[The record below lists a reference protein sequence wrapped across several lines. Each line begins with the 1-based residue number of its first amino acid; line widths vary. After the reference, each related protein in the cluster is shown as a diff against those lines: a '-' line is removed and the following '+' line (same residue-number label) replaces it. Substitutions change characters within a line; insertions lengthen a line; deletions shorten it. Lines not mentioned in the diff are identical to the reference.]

1 MTGLNLLEK
10 ETSIRSERE
19 KAIISLV
26 EYIRTQQ
33 LSFFD
38 EAAAIHNLIEH
49 YGLTQEEAA
58 AKLGRVQSTIAN
70 KLRLLR
76 LTVDE
81 RQTII
86 QHNLTERH
94 ARALLRIASSEDR
107 KRLLDKIVDDG
118 LNVDKTEQLIDD
130 FIGNQNSKILYKK
143 RASIFQSVNAL
154 INSINKG
161 VDNIKS
167 AGLSVEFF
175 EIQEKECIEY
185 KIRIPMI
192 K

>member
-10 ETSIRSERE
+10 ETSMKSERE

-26 EYIRTQQ
+26 DYIRNQQ

-81 RQTII
+81 RQII
-86 QHNLTERH
+86 IKYNLTERH

-107 KRLLDKIVDDG
+107 KKMLDKIVDEK
-118 LNVDKTEQLIDD
+118 LNVDKTEQLIDA
-130 FIGNQNSKILYKK
+130 FIGNQTYIPAYKK
-143 RASIFQSVNAL
+143 RANIFQSVTAL
-154 INSINKG
+154 INSINKA
-161 VDNIKS
+161 VDNVKS
-167 AGLSVEFF
+167 TGLQVEFF
-175 EIQEKECIEY
+175 EIQKKECIEY
-185 KIRIPMI
+185 TIIIPVT

>member
-10 ETSIRSERE
+10 ETSMKSERE

-26 EYIRTQQ
+26 DYIRNQQ

-81 RQTII
+81 RKTII
-86 QHNLTERH
+86 KYNLTERH

-107 KRLLDKIVDDG
+107 KKMLDKIVDEK
-118 LNVDKTEQLIDD
+118 LNVDKTEQLIDA
-130 FIGNQNSKILYKK
+130 FIGNPTYIPAYKK
-143 RASIFQSVNAL
+143 RASIFQSVTAL
-154 INSINKG
+154 INSINKA
-161 VDNIKS
+161 VDNVKS
-167 AGLSVEFF
+167 TGLQVEFF
-175 EIQEKECIEY
+175 EIQKKECIEY
-185 KIRIPMI
+185 TIIIPVT